1 MGEGLPSPCGKS
13 SLRLAGRSPVEA
25 REGLPSRH
33 GKVSR
38 RGAGELPFEAR
49 EDFLQNEPICPVAFG
64 ARESIALV
72 QGIASLGCKRE
83 HRSSADGSIARVQM
97 RASLEAIPCTKS
109 KHIFTLILFDKIDW
123 FGVEADS
130 RSTVS
135 HTLARLSDSHQSECL
150 TATASSVLVPQP
162 AVANTHSLVWQIPTA
177 GCGSHPPKA
186 RGTLHP
192 TVSLPFPR

>member
-1 MGEGLPSPCGKS
+1 MKV
-13 SLRLAGRSPVEA
+13 SLRLAGSLPFALRQGLPPRHGKVSLRGAGRSPFEA
-25 REGLPSRH
+25 REGLPSRR
-33 GKVSR
+33 GKVSL

-135 HTLARLSDSHQSECL
+135 HTLARLSDTPSPDCL
-150 TATASSVLVPQP
+150 T
-162 AVANTHSLVWQIPTA
+162 
-177 GCGSHPPKA
+177 HP
-186 RGTLHP
+186 RS
-192 TVSLPFPR
+192 TV